1 MFNTV
6 YIHAGLPKTGSS
18 YLQHA
23 LELLSKSNRLEVV
36 HYPIKKETQAFSGN
50 GVSVAT
56 QLVPELF
63 PTFMPEQLEQELEE
77 LLEGCESIGGDLLI
91 SSEDF
96 FSASPERFDYFKK
109 LLLKYAENI
118 KLIIVVRPIDSWVYS
133 YYMQMVKR
141 HGASSGFTTEWLE
154 QFKEEIFQKLQS
166 IDRFEVETLVLPYS
180 STGLLRAFLKVM
192 GESRELANE
201 VPDVRVNRSLT
212 QRELKILERV
222 NSIFGCARL
231 SELISDEFIRLDS
244 EGSSEPL
251 SADLAAFYMDF
262 RNGFEAK
269 ICNSLGAGNSS
280 SGSKV
285 IKDVKPILF
294 AEIDDQTLVPSA
306 QAVKS
311 DELLFDSVLPM
322 IKLWMDEGGDLFRI
336 RNFAAKNLNP
346 TVDFFDPVHYLVL
359 NKDVLRLGVDPW
371 RHYQKNGK
379 GEGRDSAYVRAD
391 IDF

>member
-23 LELLSKSNRLEVV
+23 LEMLSKNNRLEVV
-36 HYPIKKETQAFSGN
+36 HYPIKKESQAFSGN
-50 GVSVAT
+50 GVNVAT

-63 PTFMPEQLEQELEE
+63 PTFMPEQLERELDD

-96 FSASPERFDYFKK
+96 FSASSERFDYFKK

-141 HGASSGFTTEWLE
+141 HGASSGFTIEWLE
-154 QFKEEIFQKLQS
+154 QFKEEVFQKLQS
-166 IDRFEVETLVLPYS
+166 INKFEVETLVLPYS
-180 STGLLRAFLKVM
+180 SAGLLRVFLKGI
-192 GESRELANE
+192 GESRDLENE

-212 QRELKILERV
+212 QRELKLLERV
-222 NSIFGCARL
+222 NGIFGCARL

-251 SADLAAFYMDF
+251 SADSAAFYMDF
-262 RNGFEAK
+262 RNEFESK
-269 ICNSLGAGNSS
+269 ICNSLEAGNSL

-285 IKDVKPILF
+285 IEDVRHILF
-294 AEIDDQTLVPSA
+294 ADVDDQVLLPSV

-311 DELLFDSVLPM
+311 DEFLFDSILPM
-322 IKLWMDEGGDLFRI
+322 IKRWIDEGGDLFRI
-336 RNFAAKNLNP
+336 RNYAAKNLNP
-346 TVDFFDPVHYLVL
+346 TVDYFDPVHYLVL